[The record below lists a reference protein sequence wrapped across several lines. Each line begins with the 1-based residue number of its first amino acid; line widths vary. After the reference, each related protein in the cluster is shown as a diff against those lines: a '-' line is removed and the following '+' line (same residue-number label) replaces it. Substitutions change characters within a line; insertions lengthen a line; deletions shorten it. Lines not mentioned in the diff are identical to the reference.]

1 MKIVPNML
9 IQDSCTCLRNS
20 GQIKG
25 LFSLWLEQTTNRKK
39 TNANRMIMH
48 LVCFKKKKLLPMFW
62 QEQYNT
68 FIRSYVTKILPTAKF
83 WALPMFSEIKNGYK
97 LINEP

>member
-1 MKIVPNML
+1 MKIVPDML

-39 TNANRMIMH
+39 KNQCQQNDHAFG
-48 LVCFKKKKLLPMFW
+48 LFKKKKAIANVLAR
-62 QEQYNT
+62 T
-68 FIRSYVTKILPTAKF
+68 I
-83 WALPMFSEIKNGYK
+83 
-97 LINEP
+97 